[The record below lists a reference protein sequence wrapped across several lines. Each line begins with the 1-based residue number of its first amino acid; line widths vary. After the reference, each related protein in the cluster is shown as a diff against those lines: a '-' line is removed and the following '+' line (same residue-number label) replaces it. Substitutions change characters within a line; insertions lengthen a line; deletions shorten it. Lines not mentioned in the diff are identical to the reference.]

1 MPPAARYRTGG
12 SCCKKKDLFL
22 LNIYRKKTGKKWKVF
37 TRSLAG
43 KCEDFRFFL
52 PEI

>member
-1 MPPAARYRTGG
+1 MPPAARYRTGVT
-12 SCCKKKDLFL
+12 CCKKKDLFL
-22 LNIYRKKTGKKWKVF
+22 LTFIEKKQEKNGKSLHVP
-37 TRSLAG
+37 LAG